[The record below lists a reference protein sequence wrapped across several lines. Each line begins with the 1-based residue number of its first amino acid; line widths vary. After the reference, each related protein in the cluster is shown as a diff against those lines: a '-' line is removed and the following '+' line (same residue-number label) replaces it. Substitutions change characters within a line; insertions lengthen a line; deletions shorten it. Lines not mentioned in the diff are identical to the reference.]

1 MCNCKM
7 KKKKKKARSIAVKV
21 FLRTSL
27 FSATLRHS
35 ILGSLLFPFP
45 NMNFSYEEVI

>member
-7 KKKKKKARSIAVKV
+7 TKKRKSIAVEV

-27 FSATLRHS
+27 FSATLRYN

>member
-7 KKKKKKARSIAVKV
+7 KKKKKARSIAVKV